1 MRFFVP
7 LGCWE
12 VESEFNMGYSMSLI
26 IHFGSRSIWEIAEL
40 FDIWIV
46 DMIHS
51 SFGNLKSRIQIQ
63 YGVNKFDDLFVEVD
77 PFWK

>member
-26 IHFGSRSIWEIAEL
+26 IHFGSQFVLEIAEL

-51 SFGNLKSRIQIQ
+51 SFGKLKSSIQIQ
-63 YGVNKFDDLFVEVD
+63 YGVYKFDG
-77 PFWK
+77 PF